1 MRVARAKVISVSL
14 FFVFIFCLIAAW
26 LYFRR
31 PGDFLTREPDYY
43 VPDALA
49 GHVHKPYAKR
59 EFAWAEHEK
68 GRVLFRTNNL
78 GFREDEDTEVTK
90 PERTFLFLVTGD
102 SHTDGVVYNAES
114 FPNLLEQKLNST
126 PGAPKFE
133 VINGGT
139 GYYTFQ
145 NYAGFFRKYLYLKPD
160 YFIVTIY
167 TGNDFM
173 ESIAAAVKAGQLT
186 APSTPFWYR
195 LKLRLAPAPLVS
207 QALNQIIYFK
217 AAPQMKEVALEI
229 ARRQLKEI
237 SDTCL
242 QNNVRLVVVFLPT
255 KLDVEDRDR
264 LREVKNSFGLTD
276 AEANVNQDLK
286 GALINWLVRQDVK
299 YFDIA
304 AYMSGNSDALFWE
317 KDYHLNVRGHKLV
330 SDALYADA
338 EFTQ

>member
-1 MRVARAKVISVSL
+1 MRVARAKAIYVSL
-14 FFVFIFCLIAAW
+14 SFVLILSLIAAG
-26 LYFRR
+26 LYLGR

-59 EFAWAEHEK
+59 EYAWAEHEK
-68 GRVLFRTNNL
+68 GRVVFRTNNL
-78 GFREDEDTEVTK
+78 GFREDEDTEVAR
-90 PERTFLFLVTGD
+90 PERTVRVLVTGD
-102 SHTDGVVYNAES
+102 SHTDGVVYNMES

-126 PGAPKFE
+126 PGALRFE

-145 NYAGFFRKYLYLKPD
+145 NYAGFLRKYLDLKPD
-160 YFIVTIY
+160 YFIVTVY

-173 ESIAAAVKAGQLT
+173 EAVAAAAKAGQF
-186 APSTPFWYR
+186 APPNTPFWYR

-217 AAPQMKEVALEI
+217 ASPQMKGEALEI

-237 SDTCL
+237 SETCL
-242 QNNVRLVVVFLPT
+242 QNNVRLVVVFLPS
-255 KLDVEDRDR
+255 KLDVEDRSR
-264 LREVKNSFGLTD
+264 LREVKNSFGLTE
-276 AEANVNQDLK
+276 AEANVSQDLK
-286 GALINWLVRQDVK
+286 GSLIDWLERQDVK
-299 YFDIA
+299 YLDMA
-304 AYMSGNSDALFWE
+304 AYMSGKSDALFWE

-330 SDALYADA
+330 SDALYASA
-338 EFTQ
+338 GLTQ